1 MIEIKK
7 HKNSTYQFELKTSTG
22 QILLSSIPFPNEEVT
37 KKKVEEL
44 HPLITKQTSFER
56 RTNHSGKFHF
66 NLKDANGSVIGNSQ
80 LYSSEAGMENGIKNL
95 KRRISV
101 LSPTSS

>member
-1 MIEIKK
+1 MIEIKQQ
-7 HKNSTYQFELKTSTG
+7 NDNTYQFELKTSTG
-22 QILLSSIPFPNEEVT
+22 QLLLSSIPFPNEEVT

-44 HPLITKQTSFER
+44 HPLMSKQTSFER
-56 RTNHSGKFHF
+56 RTDHSGKFHF

-95 KRRISV
+95 RKRVSLISQ
-101 LSPTSS
+101 SKS